1 MGSKRDDA
9 GNLLGPQTGTQ
20 KLAALPDDE
29 STRKVVVRRQGP
41 DRKIVV
47 LTLRVVAG
55 RDMLRFVTLQNVD
68 EVTIGR
74 DEGGA
79 LVLTDASVS
88 RRHARITCSEDGRV
102 FVEDLGSTNGTAVNG
117 QPVESA
123 ELRPGDHLEIGAVA
137 LRLDLLSLVEV
148 EHLQGV
154 LERLEANNRDPLT
167 GLLNRG
173 WLDEELPSQLDQ
185 ATRVGVDYACLFVDI
200 DNFKSVNDRFGH
212 QVGDDVL
219 VGVARLLMV
228 GVRETDACVRYGGE
242 ELLMLLHGADEDTA
256 LDVAERVRRSIEAH
270 DWARTNPGLE
280 VTASIGVAV
289 VRRREGVKEL
299 INRADRALYAAK
311 AAGRNRVVRASSLS

>member
-1 MGSKRDDA
+1 M
-9 GNLLGPQTGTQ
+9 LGLQRISS
-20 KLAALPDDE
+20 LPGDE
-29 STRKVVVRRQGP
+29 NTRKVLVRRHGP

-55 RDMLRFVTLQNVD
+55 RDMLRFVTFQHVD
-68 EVTIGR
+68 DVTIGR

-102 FVEDLGSTNGTAVNG
+102 FVQDLGSTNGTAVNG
-117 QPVESA
+117 QPVETA
-123 ELRPGDHLEIGAVA
+123 EIRPGDHLEIGAVA
-137 LRLDLLSLVEV
+137 LRLDLLSLMEV
-148 EHLQGV
+148 EHLQTV
-154 LERLEANNRDPLT
+154 LDRLEANNRDPLT

-173 WLDEELPSQLDQ
+173 WLDEELPTQVDET
-185 ATRVGVDYACLFVDI
+185 TRAGLDYACLFVDI

-228 GVRETDACVRYGGE
+228 GVRESDACVRYGGE
-242 ELLMLLHGADEDTA
+242 ELLMLLHGTGEATA
-256 LDVAERVRRSIEAH
+256 MEVAERVRRSIELH

-280 VTASIGVAV
+280 VTASIGVAG
-289 VRRREGVKEL
+289 VRPGESVKEW

-311 AAGRNRVVRASSLS
+311 AAGRNRVVPAASLQ